1 MLKII
6 KHGNTVHTYKCIKC
20 GCIFTANKRDIEI
33 EDINSLLHCPEC
45 GYYISENDI
54 IDDRETIKDKLFE
67 KVNVPSC
74 WNIEDHNKNMKGQDT
89 SATVDNS
96 KRLNYYGKKHNYYN

>member
-20 GCIFTANKRDIEI
+20 GCIFIASEIEAKI
-33 EDINSLLHCPEC
+33 EDINGLLHCPEC
-45 GYYISENDI
+45 GYYISEDDI
-54 IDDRETIKDKLFE
+54 IGDQEIIKDKLFE

-74 WNIEDHNKNMKGQDT
+74 WKVGEHDKKYEAINT
-89 SATVDNS
+89 SASTDNYI
-96 KRLNYYGKKHNYYN
+96 KNNKIKL